1 MIARPAGPSTGGFFF
16 VPVLS
21 ACFSSVPT
29 HIGVSDMS
37 ASSVPVPAS
46 TSPAA
51 ASGDQTNSH
60 IAACPG
66 CDGPVTFTRRPI
78 AGEVCRCGT
87 CSAEV
92 EVVVVSPLT
101 LELAP
106 EVREDWGE

>member
-1 MIARPAGPSTGGFFF
+1 
-16 VPVLS
+16 
-21 ACFSSVPT
+21 
-29 HIGVSDMS
+29 MS
-37 ASSVPVPAS
+37 ASSVPAPSS
-46 TSPAA
+46 TSPTAPADEHAA
-51 ASGDQTNSH
+51 IHS
-60 IAACPG
+60 AACPG
-66 CDGPVTFTRRPI
+66 CDGPVTFSRRPI

>member
-1 MIARPAGPSTGGFFF
+1 
-16 VPVLS
+16 
-21 ACFSSVPT
+21 
-29 HIGVSDMS
+29 MS
-37 ASSVPVPAS
+37 ASSGPSPS
-46 TSPAA
+46 ITSPTADI
-51 ASGDQTNSH
+51 GEQITTH
-60 IAACPG
+60 VAACPG

-78 AGEVCRCGT
+78 AGEVCRCAT